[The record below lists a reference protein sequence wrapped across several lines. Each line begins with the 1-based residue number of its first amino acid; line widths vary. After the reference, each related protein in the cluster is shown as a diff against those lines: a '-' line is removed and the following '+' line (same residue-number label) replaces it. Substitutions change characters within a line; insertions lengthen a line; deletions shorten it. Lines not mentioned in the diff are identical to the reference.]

1 MQFSNY
7 NNLITQSSIKKK
19 NTTVLLA
26 LFLGTF
32 GIHRFYLNQYIR
44 GVLYLIFFWTY
55 IPTFISLIDML
66 GFALMSDKKFNFK
79 YNSKYVFNESVQ
91 TFTTSSYQQDN
102 LMKNSKGS
110 NSKFSFEYY
119 NLLKDFHYTLSEL
132 IQKMIFNE
140 GINNFVKN
148 QKGVST
154 QEFVKTGVILDM
166 VKIYKIISDNDIK
179 MGSLEITGLM
189 LSIYSFFPEGQNL
202 FENDYET
209 IVISYENRFFD
220 EILEGLLQI
229 ESEDAE
235 KSFGNSLNGG
245 ISFPLFLKE
254 SKNPLFEEFAT
265 VLYRFSVII
274 SKADHV
280 VTKKEEVLLKQIYQY
295 THNPNLGYN
304 NESLN
309 DDKSE
314 SSDSYFNEFNSL
326 LSKAASLGDIFD
338 KVAASIDLNEEE
350 KSILRELSTTSDL
363 DESEKELLDS
373 ILNSPTAPIDLNNKN
388 NESLKTDFS
397 TLDQL
402 CESVDFN
409 EDQKKALKEFSSK
422 ANLNK
427 NEKRLVDNILNN
439 KVLSIDSTENK
450 TEEINVDKTDSLE
463 SILDELNSLIGLDDV
478 KAEIESLINFIK
490 IQKEREKSG
499 LKSSSLS
506 YHLVFTGNPGTGK
519 TTVARIVARIYKHLG
534 ILKEGQLIET
544 DRSGLVGEYT
554 GQTAI
559 KTNKTVNSALNGV
572 LFVDEA
578 YSLVGENKDDYGK
591 EAVATLIKR
600 MEDDRDKLVLIIAGY
615 TNEMKSF
622 IDTNPGFQS
631 RFNRYIEFPDYS
643 AEDLLR
649 IFKSKCEKLDY
660 KLTETAEL
668 KLREKFE
675 DAYSIRNKSFG
686 NGRYARNI
694 FEKTLE
700 KQANR
705 ISKESNITKEILITI
720 EEYDIV

>member
-675 DAYSIRNKSFG
+675 DAYSNRNKSFG